1 MKIYILNI
9 DGIMNRL
16 MHINLSS
23 SYTPNYLVEERVARF
38 LRNYPPPVQNKLA
51 AILNDI
57 FSKPVVIY
65 KSIVYQ
71 DHTVSSD
78 SISMPLNDFVGSNDI
93 DVTVLSTTGTPLIHS
108 YPDITSDYT
117 NNILTI
123 TIPNELKY
131 HNVIF
136 AITGT
141 KQNIGL
147 VYNLYYY
154 GKV

>member
-1 MKIYILNI
+1 
-9 DGIMNRL
+9 MNRL
-16 MHINLSS
+16 MRVNLSS

-38 LRNYPPPVQNKLA
+38 LRNHPPQVRNKLA

-65 KSIVYQ
+65 KSVIYKE
-71 DHTVSSD
+71 HAVSSD
-78 SISMPLNDFVGSNDI
+78 MIHTPLNDYVGSHDI
-93 DVTVLSTTGTPLIHS
+93 GVTVLSITGTPLIHT
-108 YPDITSDYT
+108 YPDIDFTYA

-123 TIPNELKY
+123 AIPVELQN
-131 HNVIF
+131 HNIIF

-147 VYNLYYY
+147 VYKLYYY
-154 GKV
+154 GEA